1 LSPELDAATRGRLAY
16 FDLAPG
22 AEPPPARSTGEVQ
35 LLDTRQAPWR
45 MGSGLRAVAGA
56 ARHVDDPDRGGR
68 RRRGATIATEAV
80 EVLRLDGERAFVR
93 GSFADGARY
102 LADGTHRV
110 VPGETVLLAEA
121 E

>member
-1 LSPELDAATRGRLAY
+1 VEDA
-16 FDLAPG
+16 
-22 AEPPPARSTGEVQ
+22 GE
-35 LLDTRQAPWR
+35 
-45 MGSGLRAVAGA
+45 
-56 ARHVDDPDRGGR
+56 
-68 RRRGATIATEAV
+68 RGATIATEAV